1 MLLDKFA
8 ESEKPIH
15 ILCLQETWIEDS
27 ELIDMAQFYIDNY
40 HLLAKNCYTSAHG
53 GLAIYIHKNWNFKEK
68 TDIIE
73 SPHWEEMFVEVT
85 DPSNPSKVIFTVGNF
100 YRPPHT
106 NVAQLQSFNR
116 HFANKLESMNTRDTT
131 FVCGGVTMTL

>member
-1 MLLDKFA
+1 MLRIVLMHVHC
-8 ESEKPIH
+8 I
-15 ILCLQETWIEDS
+15 
-27 ELIDMAQFYIDNY
+27 
-40 HLLAKNCYTSAHG
+40 
-53 GLAIYIHKNWNFKEK
+53 EK

-85 DPSNPSKVIFTVGNF
+85 DPSNPSKVKLTVGNF

-116 HFANKLESMNTRDTT
+116 QFAHKLESMNKRDTT
-131 FVCGGVTMTL
+131 LCVAIITLTYFQ